1 MEKYAG
7 YDDQSRIASGS
18 VLSASASSQE
28 IEIRSAPAREPSPQ
42 PNSRSKM
49 YPALWDLM
57 ILMLAVVGGS
67 VDAIVC
73 RAFDALP
80 GPQTGNT
87 VLLGIA
93 LAHGQ
98 FSLAMARSAALFGYI
113 VGAAIGQVMIVKHRG
128 SWPWPS
134 AAGTIEIVELMFLG
148 ALIVAWHLAGAHAV
162 GTAKDI
168 FVAMSAIAMGIQS
181 AVVLDLPAEKPTTT
195 YITGMLTTFVTQLI
209 QSLHLIEASSESR
222 SRHEISLARMSLAGP
237 WIYGLTWLVYLSGA
251 VAGGLLF
258 SPAHENAL
266 LLPIVLLAAVVLLGR
281 AIAAPAETQV
291 LRQLV

>member
-7 YDDQSRIASGS
+7 YDDQSRISSGS
-18 VLSASASSQE
+18 VLSASASAQE
-28 IEIRSAPAREPSPQ
+28 IEIRSAPAREPSHQ
-42 PNSRSKM
+42 PNARSKM

-57 ILMLAVVGGS
+57 ILLLAVVGGS
-67 VDAIVC
+67 VDAIVY

-80 GPQTGNT
+80 GPQTENT

-98 FSLAMARSAALFGYI
+98 FSLATARSAALFGYI

-148 ALIVAWHLAGAHAV
+148 ALIVAWRLVGDQPV
-162 GTAKDI
+162 GTEKHI

-209 QSLHLIEASSESR
+209 QFLHLIEASPES
-222 SRHEISLARMSLAGP
+222 SRHEISLAMMSLAGP

-258 SPAHENAL
+258 SFAHENAL
-266 LLPIVLLAAVVLLGR
+266 VLPIVLLAAVILLGR
-281 AIAAPAETQV
+281 NLAAPAETQV
-291 LRQLV
+291 LRQVV